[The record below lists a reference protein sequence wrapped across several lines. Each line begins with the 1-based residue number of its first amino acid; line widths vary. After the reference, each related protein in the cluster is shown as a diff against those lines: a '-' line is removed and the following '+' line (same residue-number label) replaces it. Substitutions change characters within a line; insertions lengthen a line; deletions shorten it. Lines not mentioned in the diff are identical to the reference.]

1 MIMIGALLDDSPSGS
16 TAKTSGYT
24 YDDITVPATWC
35 DNDEYVY
42 AATNGTDY
50 LSVCKTNS
58 GYLFQALSDDALTEG
73 EAKKVKSS
81 YVVNTKNYIAIL
93 DKDTMTITDTKG
105 NVQSVVS
112 LNRWLSGD

>member
-1 MIMIGALLDDSPSGS
+1 MIGALLDDSPSSS

-42 AATNGTDY
+42 
-50 LSVCKTNS
+50 
-58 GYLFQALSDDALTEG
+58 

>member
-1 MIMIGALLDDSPSGS
+1 MIGALLDDLPSSS

>member
-1 MIMIGALLDDSPSGS
+1 M
-16 TAKTSGYT
+16 
-24 YDDITVPATWC
+24 
-35 DNDEYVY
+35 
-42 AATNGTDY
+42 
-50 LSVCKTNS
+50 
-58 GYLFQALSDDALTEG
+58 
-73 EAKKVKSS
+73 KSS